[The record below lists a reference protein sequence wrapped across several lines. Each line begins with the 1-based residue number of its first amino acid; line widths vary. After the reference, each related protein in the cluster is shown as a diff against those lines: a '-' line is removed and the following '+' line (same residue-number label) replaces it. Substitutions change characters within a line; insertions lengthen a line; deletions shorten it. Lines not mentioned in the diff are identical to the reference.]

1 MTNVLTYRDLRRLC
15 ARPAGERCAPS
26 EIERQA
32 EAFVRTLDD
41 TVHSFGARCWCCS
54 IVHTS
59 EGDVMARRRPEG
71 GHRSGGCWHHL
82 PAATVDRLGVGRW
95 REPVVPVAPPKSR
108 PKGTD
113 EVAETGDEPDDGE
126 LHGGDGASG
135 EVEREDAR
143 NEGSGGCAGET
154 IGLAGAKPQ
163 GGGKPPKDV
172 TDAQT
177 PPRGGGQGERQA
189 DGTPQG
195 EPPAGPPSAAGA
207 ARREVREDETGAT
220 PDDDTESDTPELAPG
235 EAKPSGERRRGKAPR
250 PDHDS
255 GDASSPAAAS
265 TTRRSFGGVV
275 VTPEEIER
283 EMPVARQAAGQV
295 VRAIRRL
302 ADDLGTL
309 GDPTPK
315 LDGARLVRELAGKSY
330 RLARARRAAAEPAVV
345 AILVDV
351 SGSCAGVA
359 NALLASAVEAAR
371 LDDRVAVIV
380 HSNGQ
385 MVDGYRPIGRPL
397 AGLTWAHDD
406 TVGELLAPLLS
417 AGRIG
422 RVIWAGDGDGMPD
435 LVMLAKASAR
445 PLIWADSFGAR
456 SAPAAYEP
464 PGAVAECATTFGTPR
479 TLRVWRG
486 VNTANRMADAIVRS
500 LEA

>member
-1 MTNVLTYRDLRRLC
+1 MNAVTYRDLRRLC
-15 ARPAGERCAPS
+15 SRPAGERRADG
-26 EIERQA
+26 EVEAQV
-32 EAFVRTLDD
+32 EAFVRTLDG
-41 TVHSFGARCWCCS
+41 TAHSFGARCWTCS
-54 IVHTS
+54 IGFTS

-71 GHRSGGCWHHL
+71 GRDVGGCWHHL
-82 PAATVDRLGVGRW
+82 PVETIDRLGAGRW
-95 REPVVPVAPPKSR
+95 REPVLPATAPESR

-113 EVAETGDEPDDGE
+113 EVADTSDDPDDGE

-163 GGGKPPKDV
+163 GGDKPPKDV
-172 TDAQT
+172 TDAQS
-177 PPRGGGQGERQA
+177 PPRGGGQGASQA

-195 EPPAGPPSAAGA
+195 APPAGPPSAAGA
-207 ARREVREDETGAT
+207 TRREVREDETGAT
-220 PDDDTESDTPELAPG
+220 PDDDDAESDTPELAPG
-235 EAKPSGERRRGKAPR
+235 EAKPSDGRRRGKAPR
-250 PDHDS
+250 PSGS

-275 VTPEEIER
+275 VTPEEIQR
-283 EMPVARQAAGQV
+283 EMPLARLAAGQV

-302 ADDLGTL
+302 ADDPGTL

-315 LDGARLVRELAGKSY
+315 LDGARLVRELASKSY

-359 NALLASAVEAAR
+359 NALLASAIEAAR
-371 LDDRVAVIV
+371 LDDRVAVVV
-380 HSNGQ
+380 HSNGH
-385 MVDGYRPIGRPL
+385 MVEGYRPIGRPL
-397 AGLTWAHDD
+397 AGLTWQHDD
-406 TVGELLAPLLS
+406 TVGQLLAPLLS

-422 RVIWAGDGDGMPD
+422 RVIWAGDGDGIAD
-435 LVMLAKASAR
+435 LVMLAKASTR

-456 SAPAAYEP
+456 SAPGAYQP
-464 PGAVAECATTFGTPR
+464 PGAAAECAAQFGAPR
-479 TLRVWRG
+479 TMKVWRG

>member
-1 MTNVLTYRDLRRLC
+1 MRTLDGG
-15 ARPAGERCAPS
+15 PHSFGERCWTCGYA
-26 EIERQA
+26 
-32 EAFVRTLDD
+32 T
-41 TVHSFGARCWCCS
+41 T
-54 IVHTS
+54 TS
-59 EGDVMARRRPEG
+59 EGDVMARPRGEFGRNA
-71 GHRSGGCWHHL
+71 GGCWHHL
-82 PAATVDRLGVGRW
+82 PAETVDRLGAGRW
-95 REPVVPVAPPKSR
+95 RELILAAGAPKAPPPTTKPGESR
-108 PKGTD
+108 PKDTS
-113 EVAETGDEPDDGE
+113 EVSPGGGGDSDM
-126 LHGGDGASG
+126 HGGDGASG
-135 EVEREDAR
+135 EVDDPNGPSSSSEE
-143 NEGSGGCAGET
+143 
-154 IGLAGAKPQ
+154 
-163 GGGKPPKDV
+163 V

-177 PPRGGGQGERQA
+177 PPRGGGQGDRQA
-189 DGTPQG
+189 EGTPQG
-195 EPPAGPPSAAGA
+195 APPAGPPPAAGA
-207 ARREVREDETGAT
+207 ERREAREGETGAS
-220 PDDDTESDTPELAPG
+220 PDRDPESDTPELAPG
-235 EAKPSGERRRGKAPR
+235 EAKPSGRRGQGKAPR
-250 PDHDS
+250 PDLGS

-265 TTRRSFGGVV
+265 TARRSFGGVV
-275 VTPEEIER
+275 VTPEDIAR
-283 EMPVARQAAGQV
+283 EYPAAVLAAGQV

-397 AGLTWAHDD
+397 AGLTWTHDD
-406 TVGELLAPLLS
+406 TVGELLAPLVS

-435 LVMLAKASAR
+435 LVTLAKASTR

-456 SAPAAYEP
+456 SAPGAYEP
-464 PGAVAECATTFGTPR
+464 PGAVAECAATFGTPR
-479 TLRVWRG
+479 TMRVWRG